1 MTTPAT
7 RIPFPIRTECPPGAC
22 VCAREALLSTPSA
35 DVRVLQLTHEEEKRL
50 LERLENLTSL
60 QELRRIEARLSEQL
74 GIRIRITIGPN
85 EVRTVRGIAI
95 LVLEQ
100 PGLCRKTRQSI
111 PAAIRVSMDRH
122 PQIMFDLLDEGG
134 LFGRPGQ

>member
-1 MTTPAT
+1 M
-7 RIPFPIRTECPPGAC
+7 
-22 VCAREALLSTPSA
+22 LSTPSA
-35 DVRVLQLTHEEEKRL
+35 DVRVLQLTREEEKRL